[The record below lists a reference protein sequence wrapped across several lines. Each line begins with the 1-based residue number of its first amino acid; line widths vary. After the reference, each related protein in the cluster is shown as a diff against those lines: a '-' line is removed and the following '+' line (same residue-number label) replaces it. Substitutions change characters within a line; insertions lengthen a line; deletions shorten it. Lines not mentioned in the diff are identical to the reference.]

1 MIPLPDPLHPAIV
14 HFPVALLLVGAGMAV
29 AAVFV
34 RRWHLPLFA
43 AILLSLGALGA
54 VAATVT
60 GEEEEEKVEHAI
72 PSAEPVLEE
81 HAEWGE
87 SARNA
92 GILSAV
98 LAIGAAAVASRPV
111 IGRFLS
117 VLTAFVAIGAGYA
130 VAQAGHFGGE
140 LVYRHGAGVTVG
152 AAAAGAAVPASPAKE
167 HGREEEHGE
176 D

>member
-14 HFPVALLLVGAGMAV
+14 HFPIALLLVGAAMAV

-98 LAIGAAAVASRPV
+98 LAIGAAALASRPV

-130 VAQAGHFGGE
+130 VVQAGHFGGE
-140 LVYRHGAGVTVG
+140 LVYRHGAGVAVG
-152 AAAAGAAVPASPAKE
+152 AVGTDAAGPALPAME
-167 HGREEEHGE
+167 YGREEEHGE